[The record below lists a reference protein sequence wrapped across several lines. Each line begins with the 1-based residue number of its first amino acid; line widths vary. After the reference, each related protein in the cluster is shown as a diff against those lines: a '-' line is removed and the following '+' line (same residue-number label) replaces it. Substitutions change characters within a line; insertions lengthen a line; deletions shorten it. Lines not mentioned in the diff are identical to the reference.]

1 MIAVLDERHGQPSNF
16 RKPDTDTNNYIWGRI
31 GEHTIVLVSCPMKM
45 TGKVSAATVAL
56 SMVRTIPSIR
66 FCLMVG
72 IGGGVPYPDKAPDDQ
87 VRLGDV
93 VVSVPSGTTGGVVQ
107 YDLGKVEIKNGESY
121 FRRTGQLDNPPR
133 SLLAVLNTF
142 EAERDESKLQRSI
155 ESTLANV
162 DSRTKR
168 LSSYPG
174 AADDRLFPASYAHQ
188 QSPSW
193 HSTLLFWSARATSQL
208 DMSPTECL
216 HCDLRHTVNR
226 DNRDSPNIPRI
237 HYGLIASGDRVIKDA
252 RTRDAIVAH
261 LQEENVGECLCFE
274 MEAAGLMNSFPCLVI
289 RGISDYADS
298 HKNDKWHNYA
308 ALVAAVFAKELLSSV
323 PVPEVESERHASE
336 VVEEV
341 LQGKSPL
348 MGLSAVH
355 D

>member
-1 MIAVLDERHGQPSNF
+1 M
-16 RKPDTDTNNYIWGRI
+16 DTNNYIWGRI
-31 GEHTIVLVSCPMKM
+31 GEHKIVLVSCPMKM

-72 IGGGVPYPDKAPDDQ
+72 IGGGVPYPEKAPDEQ

-107 YDLGKVEIKNGESY
+107 YDLGKVETKNGESY

-142 EAERDESKLQRSI
+142 EAEMDERRFQRNI
-155 ESTLANV
+155 ESAAANM
-162 DSRTKR
+162 DSRTKT
-168 LSSYPG
+168 SFAYPG
-174 AADDRLFPASYAHQ
+174 AANDRLFPSSYAHQ
-188 QSPSW
+188 TNSSW
-193 HSTLLFWSARATSQL
+193 YSTLRVWPTRRTPQL
-208 DMSPTECL
+208 EMLPTDCL
-216 HCDLRHTVNR
+216 HCDPRHTINR
-226 DNRDSPNIPRI
+226 LRRDSPNIPRI

-252 RTRDAIVAH
+252 RSRDKIVSQ

-298 HKNDKWHNYA
+298 HKNDRWHDYA
-308 ALVAAVFAKELLSSV
+308 AVVAATVAKELLSLV
-323 PVPEVESERHASE
+323 PVPEVESERNASE
-336 VVEEV
+336 IIEEIR
-341 LQGKSPL
+341 QG
-348 MGLSAVH
+348 
-355 D
+355 